1 MNSKID
7 KMIAQNCLKIAY
19 ENGKNTAPIRLLDA
33 KSLPKPLERARKYK
47 TNGYRQTRGFRITFL
62 VNKVS

>member
-7 KMIAQNCLKIAY
+7 EIIAQNCLKIDY

-33 KSLPKPLERARKYK
+33 KSLPKPLERARN
-47 TNGYRQTRGFRITFL
+47 TD
-62 VNKVS
+62 

>member
-7 KMIAQNCLKIAY
+7 KNIAQNCLKIAY

-33 KSLPKPLERARKYK
+33 KSLPKPFGTSTKIQ
-47 TNGYRQTRGFRITFL
+47 TNRHRQTRGFGKL
-62 VNKVS
+62 VDSLRS